1 MRNVLF
7 ITDPQNDFCDASRG
21 SLALPNAE
29 ADCRT
34 IRDMLERGAD
44 FFDSVVVS
52 MDMHTEQSV
61 FHDVFWLKDGKPVSG
76 VGTIDRGNID
86 GFHPRNPAYEPF
98 IPREQIRQGRS
109 GIDLWPV
116 HCVVGTWGN
125 AVNDDVQ
132 AALHEWSRATG
143 KYVEYLF
150 KGMNPFREEYS
161 VFTSNHDRITSLLLA
176 AGGGTTTVWFC
187 GEAASHCVYFTIRDT
202 YANLERSDVGRIRL
216 RLISN
221 CASYVPGFESMEA
234 RYSEFD
240 PAFFG
245 RARYDA
251 ETHRIRE
258 AE

>member
-29 ADCRT
+29 ADCRM
-34 IRDMLERGAD
+34 IRDMLEHGAD

-52 MDMHTEQSV
+52 MDMHKEQSV
-61 FHDVFWLKDGKPVSG
+61 FHDVFWLKDGKPIKG
-76 VGTIDRGNID
+76 IDTIDRTNVD
-86 GFHPRNPAYEPF
+86 RFRPRNGDYDRF
-98 IPREQIRQGRS
+98 IPRERILQGRC
-109 GIDLWPV
+109 GIDVWPV
-116 HCVVGTWGN
+116 HCVIGTWGN
-125 AVNDDVQ
+125 AINDDVQ
-132 AALHEWSRATG
+132 TALHEWSCATG

-150 KGMNPFREEYS
+150 KGMDPFREEYS
-161 VFTSNHDRITSLLLA
+161 VYTSNHDRITSLLLA
-176 AGGGTTTVWFC
+176 AGGGNTTVWFC

-202 YANLERSDVGRIRL
+202 YANLERSDVGRIGL

-221 CASYVPGFESMEA
+221 CASYVPGFEPMEE

-251 ETHRIRE
+251 ETHRIGE
-258 AE
+258 TE

>member
-29 ADCRT
+29 ADCRM
-34 IRDMLERGAD
+34 IRDMLEHGAD

-61 FHDVFWLKDGKPVSG
+61 FHDIFWLKDGKPVEG
-76 VGTIDRGNID
+76 IDAIDRTNVER
-86 GFHPRNPAYEPF
+86 FRPRNGEYERF
-98 IPREQIRQGRS
+98 VPREQIRQGRF

-116 HCVVGTWGN
+116 HCVIGTWGN
-125 AVNDDVQ
+125 AINDDVQ
-132 AALHEWSRATG
+132 AALHEWSCATG
-143 KYVEYLF
+143 TYVEYLF
-150 KGMNPFREEYS
+150 KGMDPFREEYS

-187 GEAASHCVYFTIRDT
+187 GEAASHCVYYTIRDT
-202 YANLERSDVGRIRL
+202 YANLERSDVGRVRL
-216 RLISN
+216 RLIAN

-251 ETHRIRE
+251 ETHRIGE